1 MSYLFVSVCLKCGS
15 PFFFSVQLSP
25 DPFSSTQLRASDV
38 TIRDDARV
46 AAFYDVSFPP
56 SHHLPFVHRYLWSS
70 SCMTL
75 VSFFLFPRYGCEL
88 AVTIYRSYPIPFPMP
103 FSAFPLL
110 FTTLLFPSSHF
121 TILHLGPLLFT
132 LFLPSHVFKFRHSYN
147 SLPSGLGKV
156 GWKGKE
162 GVYTDNVRVVQCK

>member
-15 PFFFSVQLSP
+15 LFFFSVLLS
-25 DPFSSTQLRASDV
+25 PFSSTQLRAPDV
-38 TIRDDARV
+38 TIRGDARV

-75 VSFFLFPRYGCEL
+75 VSFFCFPVMAVNLQSLYIALILSPFQCRSPLSHSSSLHFCFLHHISLSFSL
-88 AVTIYRSYPIPFPMP
+88 AQ
-103 FSAFPLL
+103 
-110 FTTLLFPSSHF
+110 
-121 TILHLGPLLFT
+121 LLFT
-132 LFLPSHVFKFRHSYN
+132 LFLPSHVFKFRHSYS